1 RVSHFL
7 AADQQVPAHP
17 HLAFEEPDVV
27 PTYVDF
33 NQLMAMQTQLND
45 ALQAGD
51 LALVLD
57 DGSQH
62 LLNDDGRPFTALP
75 GMFWLQLGCGTLGLL
90 ICLLVLAPR
99 PDDKAVRAFAITG
112 FSYLLFTCAASIYS
126 TRELIIDGSLFR
138 FLSFLN
144 HTGAMLFSAALTS
157 LLWNYPTRIGGRAVD
172 IFAYATF
179 VLCMLTDTLQWTE
192 GAATGS
198 YIWVF

>member
-1 RVSHFL
+1 FAQPRIWGVLGWSKTGLLQGKLLRMSVQSRLWAGLILLILVMATVVSTALKLPYTGWTFSLDAEQQLLATPDARAPQRVSHFL

-112 FSYLLFTCAASIYS
+112 FS
-126 TRELIIDGSLFR
+126 
-138 FLSFLN
+138 
-144 HTGAMLFSAALTS
+144 
-157 LLWNYPTRIGGRAVD
+157 
-172 IFAYATF
+172 
-179 VLCMLTDTLQWTE
+179 
-192 GAATGS
+192 
-198 YIWVF
+198 